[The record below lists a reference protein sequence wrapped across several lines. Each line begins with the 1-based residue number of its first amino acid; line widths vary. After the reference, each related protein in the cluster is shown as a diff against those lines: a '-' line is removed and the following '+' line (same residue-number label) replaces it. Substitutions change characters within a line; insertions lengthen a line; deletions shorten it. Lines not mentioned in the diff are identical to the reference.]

1 MKNGYL
7 EVIWAGGVKATE
19 CTIVAF
25 THIASCN
32 PAISRVLL
40 LSRNARHRSSTPA
53 TGTYLGHP
61 VTLINVV
68 LSYSSMPRQGCS
80 RKSDQSDVGIVI
92 TPLPKNSLIVP
103 NLSRLR
109 CNASWNMSCL
119 SADSSCAFLMALI
132 VAFCVAH
139 TGHSTLSSTWLRHL

>member
-1 MKNGYL
+1 MKNRYL
-7 EVIWAGGVKATE
+7 EIIFAGGVKATA
-19 CTIVAF
+19 CTIVTF

-32 PAISRVLL
+32 PAISRVLIL
-40 LSRNARHRSSTPA
+40 LRNARHRSST
-53 TGTYLGHP
+53 GTYLSHP
-61 VTLINVV
+61 VTLVNVV
-68 LSYSSMPRQGCS
+68 LCYSSMPLQGCS